1 MKPDARFLHKDLVFW
16 ANVKSISQLVNY
28 SRGKQIK
35 VPSIE
40 EIKAKL
46 PTVGLTFRHIIDEG
60 GAPTILGKNLLDYF
74 QYRANVINNDVKAN
88 LMRVDEA
95 ASIFVPLFLDYH
107 QKLRFN
113 CDSSR
118 NKQRGDKAGPAFFT
132 NIINILIEMNAEGLR
147 CNFNPQQLT
156 TFTHDRMPLRT
167 LSRRVD
173 GAFTGVVNPI
183 AIWEIKEYYYSE
195 KNFGSRIADS
205 VYESQLGGME
215 LDELHRNT
223 NFNRNASFNVKHY
236 FMVDGHNTWWD
247 QGKSYLCR
255 IIDLLHMGYVDEVLF
270 GREVQERIPQLVREW
285 VQEARNRGEQPV
297 SEPPPVVVA
306 TLRKGAVRT
315 RKETSAER
323 SLRLNKEW
331 VEQYIKDPSKAI
343 AIAEEVAESDEFR
356 AATNETDE

>member
-1 MKPDARFLHKDLVFW
+1 MKPDVRFLHKDPIFW
-16 ANVKSISQLVNY
+16 ANVKSISQLVSY
-28 SRGKQIK
+28 SKGEQIK
-35 VPSIE
+35 VPGIE

-46 PTVGLTFRHIIDEG
+46 PVGGLTFQHILDENNVL
-60 GAPTILGKNLLDYF
+60 TSLGKDLLDYF
-74 QYRANVINNDVKAN
+74 QYRAHVINNDVKAN

-95 ASIFVPLFLDYH
+95 ARIFAPLFLEYH
-107 QKLRFN
+107 QKLGFKS
-113 CDSSR
+113 DSSR

-132 NIINILIEMNAEGLR
+132 NIINILIEMNAEGFG

-156 TFTHDRMPLRT
+156 TFTYDNMPLRT

-173 GAFTGVVNPI
+173 GAFTGVINPI

-195 KNFGSRIADS
+195 ENFGSRIADS
-205 VYESQLGGME
+205 VYESQLDGME

-223 NFNRNASFNVKHY
+223 SFKVKHY
-236 FMVDGHNTWWD
+236 FMVDGHNTWWYK
-247 QGKSYLCR
+247 GKSYLCR

-270 GREVQERIPQLVREW
+270 GREVQERLPQLVKEW
-285 VQEARNRGEQPV
+285 VQEAKQRSEQPG
-297 SEPPPVVVA
+297 SEVQTGVVA
-306 TLRKGAVRT
+306 TFRKGTARA

-343 AIAEEVAESDEFR
+343 AIAEELAESNEVDE
-356 AATNETDE
+356 E

>member
-1 MKPDARFLHKDLVFW
+1 MRPNVRFLHRDPIFW
-16 ANVKSISQLVNY
+16 ANVKSISQLVSY
-28 SRGKQIK
+28 SKDAQIK
-35 VPSIE
+35 VPGIE

-46 PTVGLTFRHIIDEG
+46 PTVGLTFEHIIDENSALTVPG
-60 GAPTILGKNLLDYF
+60 RDLLDYF
-74 QYRANVINNDVKAN
+74 QYRADVINNDVEAN

-107 QKLRFN
+107 QKLGFK

-132 NIINILIEMNAEGLR
+132 NIINILIEMNAEGFR
-147 CNFNPQQLT
+147 CNYNPQQLT

-173 GAFTGVVNPI
+173 GAFTRVVNPI

-195 KNFGSRIADS
+195 ENFGSRIADS
-205 VYESQLGGME
+205 VYESQLDGME

-223 NFNRNASFNVKHY
+223 SFNVKHY
-236 FMVDGHNTWWD
+236 FMVDGHNTWWYK
-247 QGKSYLCR
+247 GKSYLCR
-255 IIDLLHMGYVDEVLF
+255 IIDLLHMGYADEVLF
-270 GREVQERIPQLVREW
+270 GREVQERLPQLVKEW
-285 VQEARNRGEQPV
+285 VQEARGRGEQPT
-297 SEPPPVVVA
+297 SEKPPVEMA
-306 TLRKGAVRT
+306 THRKGPTRT

-331 VEQYIKDPSKAI
+331 VEQYINDPSRAI
-343 AIAEEVAESDEFR
+343 AIAEEL
-356 AATNETDE
+356 AASNEIEKSETDEEITY